1 VSIVLNRDPRFT
13 FRLWLSIQHAL
24 GTRLDMSTTFHPQID
39 GQLKRVI
46 HVLEYLLQACVQEF
60 RGNWEEQTTLMEFTY
75 NNSHQAILG
84 MAPYE
89 AFMVGGAGLLYVEKK
104 KFRTGS
110 CMA

>member
-1 VSIVLNRDPRFT
+1 
-13 FRLWLSIQHAL
+13 
-24 GTRLDMSTTFHPQID
+24 
-39 GQLKRVI
+39 
-46 HVLEYLLQACVQEF
+46 VLEF
-60 RGNWEEQTTLMEFTY
+60 GNWEEQTTLVEFTY

-104 KFRTGS
+104 KFRIGS